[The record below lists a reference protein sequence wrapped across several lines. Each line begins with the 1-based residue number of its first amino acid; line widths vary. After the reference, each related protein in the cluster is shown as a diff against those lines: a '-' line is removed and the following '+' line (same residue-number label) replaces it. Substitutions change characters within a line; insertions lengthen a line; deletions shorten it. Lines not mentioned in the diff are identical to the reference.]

1 MSAPIIGLSAYRTTG
16 SMTIYN
22 GELAVLPAQYVEA
35 VTRAGGI
42 PVLLPPGELSPPDAR
57 ALVSRLDGLIISG
70 GADVNPRRYGQEPGP
85 HTEQSED
92 VRDNYEDALLSASLS
107 ARLPVLGICRGAQ
120 MVNVHLGGTLHQH
133 LPEVLGHTRYQVGD
147 GIFHPEKMSVSP
159 DSLLSE
165 LLGGASSVEGHV
177 YHHQGI
183 DTVAPG
189 LRVTARGF
197 DGLVQGIE
205 IIDYPFGLA
214 VQWHPEENLE
224 DIRLFEGLVRAAQ
237 N

>member
-1 MSAPIIGLSAYRTTG
+1 
-16 SMTIYN
+16 
-22 GELAVLPAQYVEA
+22 
-35 VTRAGGI
+35 
-42 PVLLPPGELSPPDAR
+42 
-57 ALVSRLDGLIISG
+57 
-70 GADVNPRRYGQEPGP
+70 
-85 HTEQSED
+85 
-92 VRDNYEDALLSASLS
+92 
-107 ARLPVLGICRGAQ
+107 